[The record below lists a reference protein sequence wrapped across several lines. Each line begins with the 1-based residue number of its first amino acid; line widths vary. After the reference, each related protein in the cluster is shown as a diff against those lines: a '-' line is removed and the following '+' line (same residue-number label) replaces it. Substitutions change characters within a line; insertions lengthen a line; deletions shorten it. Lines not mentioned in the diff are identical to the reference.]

1 MLLPILYISKNRAI
15 RHAATATERVSPE
28 YFLSHT
34 VGLGSSLSGDIKS
47 QQCQFWLVEPG
58 KSTGR
63 NLWVLSCFCMG
74 RFIKPSA
81 LSCEIQQVRPPYV
94 NI

>member
-15 RHAATATERVSPE
+15 RHAATATENVPPE
-28 YFLSHT
+28 DFLSHT
-34 VGLGSSLSGDIKS
+34 VGLGSSLSGGIKS
-47 QQCQFWLVEPG
+47 QQCQFWLAELG
-58 KSTGR
+58 KSAGK
-63 NLWVLSCFCMG
+63 NLWVLSCFYMG
-74 RFIKPSA
+74 RFIKQTA